1 LVSDT
6 ASLTPILATIT
17 RLANFCTMP
26 PNGLY
31 PIGRFHQYGGAP
43 LSKPRPVYNT
53 KDFEDDK
60 ETLPAAAII
69 EGAALAVDGLR
80 EKFGEGYTA
89 KEKKKSKKRSLGV
102 ATEQPDDKVEKK
114 KQKKAKKN
122 SLPTAIEVQNANE
135 HVSSATPV
143 AAGKQASISSPKGK
157 KSKGKEA
164 GEGATATRPT
174 GKKREREVEQ
184 KPAPPVAD
192 STLLPAGQAK
202 DISIALPEWL
212 QQLQSALGKT
222 TTTINTL
229 QQSNLLTQVPTKST
243 KKKAKVVS
251 KSSESGGTVAAPLQ
265 TDDNAVLVTNELAP
279 AEAVPKKASKKA
291 KPDDSSKAKTLVVP
305 SSAAP
310 SIPARYA
317 FPVKQSPVP
326 LPEINGLPS
335 TPQKTPLPLP
345 QTPTHQRR
353 MVKSADTSEIL
364 VTETPPSHMPRVT
377 PKSWKAPIPF
387 NLDGGL
393 SSGREQS
400 TNVPKITFSSPTTI
414 SSVQPRSS
422 APMTPF
428 VNSQEDGILGSQAS
442 LTSSNL
448 EQYSQPLNDEPKDR
462 PRKRTSSDTSSLSSY
477 TIQEALSRVRS
488 KSIAASPDQHKKKHH
503 PEIHEEADAKTFKSA
518 YRVSQKC
525 INFTQEEEYL
535 ETHLAARAIYDASG
549 PLPCLRSGTG
559 CTAAGEQKVLLAK
572 EDTRKFLKAI
582 LSTEAEQAAFDLA
595 VRSTLEA
602 EKFLRMTIA
611 AHTPVSI
618 GKIEGVYTMYCP
630 KYSATHV
637 DKNSSKRTISIV
649 RPRGFK
655 SDTYTAVLTVPPR
668 AGFQSTLAFTAP
680 PHASFRMT
688 MLTISNDQG
697 ELDIAFLGNGYL
709 LVKMDLGRLI
719 RGKKTKTEKGEDSYM
734 EFFCVKEEE
743 AKGKHGPLKWEFGP
757 KRVEVKG
764 ALAQKHNGT
773 VMRDDPSASAL
784 DPSPKKKVGRP
795 TNAELAR
802 RAKVAEEEAAKKAQS
817 AV

>member
-1 LVSDT
+1 
-6 ASLTPILATIT
+6 
-17 RLANFCTMP
+17 MP

-43 LSKPRPVYNT
+43 SSKPRTVYNT
-53 KDFEDDK
+53 KDFENDI
-60 ETLPAAAII
+60 EAPPAAAII

-80 EKFGEGYTA
+80 EKLGEQEMP
-89 KEKKKSKKRSLGV
+89 KERKKSKKRSLGAV
-102 ATEQPDDKVEKK
+102 TEQPEDMVEKKK

-122 SLPTAIEVQNANE
+122 SLLMTTEAQNDDKHRSPTA
-135 HVSSATPV
+135 PV
-143 AAGKQASISSPKGK
+143 AAGEQAIISGPKSK

-164 GEGATATRPT
+164 GEGATATKPT
-174 GKKREREVEQ
+174 GKKRKRETEQ
-184 KPAPPVAD
+184 QPAPPVAD

-202 DISIALPEWL
+202 DNSVALPDWL
-212 QQLQSALGKT
+212 QQLQSVLGTT
-222 TTTINTL
+222 TTTINAL
-229 QQSNLLTQVPTKST
+229 QDSNLLTQVPMKPAKPT
-243 KKKAKVVS
+243 KKKVKVTS
-251 KSSESGGTVAAPLQ
+251 KSDESGSTVAKPLQ
-265 TDDNAVLVTNELAP
+265 TDTNAILTTNEPAP
-279 AEAVPKKASKKA
+279 AAVKPKTKSKKVE
-291 KPDDSSKAKTLVVP
+291 PDDSSKDKTLVIPSSSAPSVP
-305 SSAAP
+305 SK
-310 SIPARYA
+310 YA
-317 FPVKQSPVP
+317 FLVKQSPVP

-335 TPQKTPLPLP
+335 TPKKTPLPLS
-345 QTPTHQRR
+345 QTSTHQRW
-353 MVKSADTSEIL
+353 VVNGSDTSEII

-377 PKSWKAPIPF
+377 PNSWKTPVPF

-393 SSGREQS
+393 SGGREKS

-414 SSVQPRSS
+414 NSVQPRSS

-428 VNSQEDGILGSQAS
+428 VNSQEDSIPGSQAS

-448 EQYSQPLNDEPKDR
+448 ERYSQPLSDEPKDR
-462 PRKRTSSDTSSLSSY
+462 PRKRASSITSSLSSY
-477 TIQEALSRVRS
+477 TIQEAFSRVRL
-488 KSIAASPDQHKKKHH
+488 KSIAASPDQHKKKYH
-503 PEIHEEADAKTFKSA
+503 PETHEEADTKTFKSA
-518 YRVSQKC
+518 YRVLQKC
-525 INFTQEEEYL
+525 VNFTQEEEYL
-535 ETHLAARAIYDASG
+535 ETHLAARAIYDTSG

-611 AHTPVSI
+611 ARIPVSI

-637 DKNSSKRTISIV
+637 DKNSSKRTISIA

-688 MLTISNDQG
+688 RLTISKDQG

-734 EFFCVKEEE
+734 EFFCVKEE
-743 AKGKHGPLKWEFGP
+743 AKGKHGPLKWEFGTE
-757 KRVEVKG
+757 RVEVKG
-764 ALAQKHNGT
+764 APALKHNGT
-773 VMRDDPSASAL
+773 VIGDDPSANAL
-784 DPSPKKKVGRP
+784 SPSPKKKVGRP

-802 RAKVAEEEAAKKAQS
+802 RAKVVEEEAAKKAQG